1 MPRIS
6 KYNVSEKK
14 ENKYKTALYIRLS
27 REDGDKIESDSI
39 VNQRHMLEAFI
50 ENHNDEFSLVD
61 AYCDDNYTGTNFNR
75 PSFKKMIEDVKS
87 KKINCIVVKD
97 LSRFGR
103 DYIDTGMYLERF
115 FPEYNVRFIALND
128 NIDSEKI
135 QYDMLMPVRNI
146 FNEQYARDISKK
158 VQSAFKTKQ
167 LRGEFIGAF
176 ASYGYLKDPRNK
188 NKLVVDEY
196 ASIIVKRIFQL
207 FLDGKGK
214 ISIAMVLNRE
224 GILCPSEYKKQ
235 NGLNYNNGQKLE
247 GTQYW
252 TYATIHRMLNN
263 EIYIGNMVQHKNN
276 RSNFRNKASLTVG
289 KDEWIIVENTHE
301 PIIDMETWKLTQDL
315 LQRDTRVVD
324 FTSNISLFAG
334 FIKCADCGRALCR
347 TVRNNVAS
355 YLCGSYKRYGAGICS
370 SHSTKEDVLQEIIL
384 NELKNFIGNIL
395 NIDKLLDEITSNQ
408 QSSMIQKNIESQLL
422 KLEAD
427 KLKVFKL
434 KKAIYEDYKLGDL
447 SRDDYLSY
455 KEDYEKQEE
464 NINLQIESLN
474 SEYKSKKIMVERDWI
489 KQFKKY
495 KNINQL
501 DRDVLATFIENI
513 FIGEDKK
520 IEIKFKF
527 SEQTEALSNIV
538 NLVNV
543 RS

>member
-6 KYNVSEKK
+6 KYKNQITT

-39 VNQRHMLEAFI
+39 INQRHMLEAFI
-50 ENHNDEFSLVD
+50 ENNNNEFTLTD
-61 AYCDDNYTGTNFNR
+61 IYCDDNFTGTNFNR

-87 KKINCIVVKD
+87 KKINCIIVKD

-128 NIDSEKI
+128 NIDSEKM

-167 LRGEFIGAF
+167 MRGEFIGAF
-176 ASYGYLKDPRNK
+176 ASYGYIKDPKNK
-188 NKLVVDEY
+188 NKLIVDEY
-196 ASIIVKRIFQL
+196 ASLIVKRIFKL
-207 FLDGKGK
+207 FLEGKGK
-214 ISIAMVLNRE
+214 ISIAMILNRE
-224 GILCPSEYKKQ
+224 KILCPSEYKKQ

-263 EIYIGNMVQHKNN
+263 EIYLGNMVQHKNN
-276 RSNFRNKASLTVG
+276 RSNFRKKASLTVE
-289 KDEWIIVENTHE
+289 KDEWIIVENTHDA
-301 PIIDMETWKLTQDL
+301 IIDKETWNLAKDL
-315 LQRDTRVVD
+315 LKRDTRVVD
-324 FTSNISLFAG
+324 FKSKISLFAG
-334 FIKCADCGRALCR
+334 FVKCADCGRALCR
-347 TVRNNVAS
+347 TVRNNTAS
-355 YLCGSYKRYGAGICS
+355 YLCGSYKRYGVGICS
-370 SHSTKEDVLQEIIL
+370 SHSIKEEILQEIIL
-384 NELKNFIGNIL
+384 NELRNFIGNIL
-395 NIDKLLDEITSNQ
+395 NIDKLLDEVSINQ
-408 QSSMIQKNIESQLL
+408 QSLISRKNIESNLA

-427 KLKVFKL
+427 KSKVFKL

-447 SRDDYLSY
+447 SRDDYLRY
-455 KEDYEKQEE
+455 KEDYGKQEE
-464 NINLQIESLN
+464 NIDLQIESLN
-474 SEYKSKKIMVERDWI
+474 EEYKNKKIMIERDWI

-495 KNINQL
+495 KNITEL
-501 DRDVLATFIENI
+501 DRDILATFIENI
-513 FIGEDKK
+513 FVSEDKK

-527 SEQTEALSNIV
+527 SEQTSALVDIV
-538 NLVNV
+538 NITETN
-543 RS
+543 